1 MDPAVDISKAV
12 STLSSTIS
20 TANAVGDL
28 ASLTRRLDALGGT
41 VSELT
46 EAQSAEEKAASEA
59 AVVERTAIVEAAE
72 ALAAA
77 DPAKTQWKQA
87 TAELD
92 ALFARWQTHQQEGPR
107 IPKAA
112 ANELWKRF
120 RAART
125 TIEQHRKAF
134 FADLDSA
141 HRDVRSRKQAL
152 IEQAEALA
160 PKGADGIPTY
170 RTLLDDW
177 KTAGRAG
184 KKQDDALWARFK
196 AAGDVLYGAK
206 AEVDAQENE
215 EYSGNLTLKLA
226 LLEEAEPILA
236 ETDRTKARTALTSIQ
251 RRWDEI
257 GKVPRDQVK
266 VVEERLRKVEA
277 AVRKLDDDH
286 WKRNNPET
294 KARTEGLAGQL
305 NDAIAKLEA
314 DLEKATAVEGRQGH
328 RRRHRGAGDPQGL
341 AEGHRAVVHKLARP
355 TAPTHRIASGPSASP
370 ARRSCWTDAPTPR
383 CPLPSRPPPR
393 RTPRGPAR
401 RRGLSDRRMLRP
413 GRPPRAARPCA
424 PRSSR
429 MQAPARFVADRLTAA
444 WVWGAVAARAGAA
457 PVLHRHPLQASSDD
471 DAVRPAR
478 GRDRRQRDR
487 RRRTAPWSRRR
498 RAPCSTSPVTARID
512 DEAAVGLLV
521 ALAACTD
528 ATLHGGARPS
538 HRSAG
543 RDRTCAAP
551 GRGSRARC
559 QPSLTR

>member
-1 MDPAVDISKAV
+1 MAVVGGRSNGVSRIYNKVELVVTEKEHPWGRVDETGTVFVREGDGEREVGQFPDGTPEEALAYFERKYSDLAGQVTLLEQRAKRGGPAVDISRTV
-12 STLSSTIS
+12 TTLGKTIE

-28 ASLTRRLDALGGT
+28 AALTRRLDALGGT

-107 IPKAA
+107 IPKGQ
-112 ANELWKRF
+112 ANDLWKRF

-134 FADLDSA
+134 FADLDSS
-141 HRDVRSRKQAL
+141 HRDVRARKQEL
-152 IEQAEALA
+152 IEKAEALA
-160 PKGADGIPTY
+160 PKGADGIPGY

-177 KTAGRAG
+177 KLAGRAG

-206 AEVDAQENE
+206 AEVDAHENE
-215 EYSGNLTLKLA
+215 EYSANLTLKLE
-226 LLEEAEPILA
+226 LLDEAEPILT

-305 NDAIAKLEA
+305 NDAIAKLE
-314 DLEKATAVEGRQGH
+314 DELEAAKASEGRVQ
-328 RRRHRGAGDPQGL
+328 AIT
-341 AEGHRAVVHKLARP
+341 E
-355 TAPTHRIASGPSASP
+355 AS
-370 ARRSCWTDAPTPR
+370 DALETR
-383 CPLPSRPPPR
+383 KAWLDQPL
-393 RTPRGPAR
+393 TLR
-401 RRGLSDRRMLRP
+401 RRGP
-413 GRPPRAARPCA
+413 
-424 PRSSR
+424 
-429 MQAPARFVADRLTAA
+429 
-444 WVWGAVAARAGAA
+444 
-457 PVLHRHPLQASSDD
+457 
-471 DAVRPAR
+471 
-478 GRDRRQRDR
+478 
-487 RRRTAPWSRRR
+487 
-498 RAPCSTSPVTARID
+498 
-512 DEAAVGLLV
+512 
-521 ALAACTD
+521 
-528 ATLHGGARPS
+528 
-538 HRSAG
+538 
-543 RDRTCAAP
+543 
-551 GRGSRARC
+551 
-559 QPSLTR
+559 